1 MAGEDNTLVKT
12 LTLAPA
18 VGLAITMVV
27 GSGLLVLPGL
37 AYQQASSAAIYAWG
51 LSALVSVP
59 LLVVFA
65 RLGASFPNAG
75 GIAGFMQA
83 TFLRRAGAATELL
96 ILGTIP
102 GGAAIAITGGKYFSA
117 MFNGQQSFVIA
128 GTLLVLAMAVA
139 VNYFG
144 ARISGRVQ
152 QMLAFGLVL
161 LLGGVAVVALV
172 AGDTSA
178 GTGIGPITQATT
190 ALPTVGIVFFAFVGW
205 ELMSFTTEEFK
216 NPKRDFPLMIAISFT
231 IVVALYLLIAI
242 TIQLVV
248 SPDNP
253 QLSVAPM
260 AALLASALGSTSG
273 RFIAGIGF
281 FIALANVISVV
292 WAFSR
297 LTFASAREGLL
308 PSALSRTA
316 TEAAIPRKAILAV
329 ATAFGV
335 VSTLYFAGLVTQG
348 ILFELAGISFFFS
361 YILAV
366 AAYLKHESSIR
377 ARLFG
382 VATLLLVA
390 CTFLQ
395 FGFKV
400 IYPILVFLLGLV
412 IGAMRN
418 RSVNGGG

>member
-1 MAGEDNTLVKT
+1 MDGEDNTLAKT

-37 AYQQASSAAIYAWG
+37 AYEQASSAAIYAWG

-59 LLVVFA
+59 LLVIFA
-65 RLGASFPNAG
+65 RLGASFPSAG

-83 TFLRRAGAATELL
+83 TFSRRAGAATELL
-96 ILGTIP
+96 ILGTVP

-117 MFNGQQSFVIA
+117 MFNGQQSFVVA
-128 GTLLVLAMAVA
+128 GTLLVLAIAAA

-152 QMLAFGLVL
+152 QILAFGLVL
-161 LLGGVAVVALV
+161 LLGGVAVVALA

-178 GTGIGPITQATT
+178 GTGIAPITQATT

-216 NPKRDFPLMIAISFT
+216 NPKRDFPLMIAISYA

-242 TIQLVV
+242 TIQLVLP
-248 SPDNP
+248 PDNP

-273 RFIAGIGF
+273 RLIAVVGF

-297 LTFASAREGLL
+297 LTFSSAREGLL
-308 PSALSRTA
+308 PAMLSQTDTKA
-316 TEAAIPRKAILAV
+316 TIPRKAILVVTA
-329 ATAFGV
+329 AFGLV
-335 VSTLYFAGLVTQG
+335 TLLYFAGLVSQSR
-348 ILFELAGISFFFS
+348 LFELASLSFFLS

-366 AAYLKHESSIR
+366 LAFLRYATSIK

-382 VATLLLVA
+382 FATFVFV
-390 CTFLQ
+390 TYVFLQ
-395 FGFKV
+395 FGVKV
-400 IYPILVFLLGLV
+400 IYPIAVFLLGLA
-412 IGAMRN
+412 ISYLQQHRLLKS
-418 RSVNGGG
+418 R